1 MGSKFGSDDGP
12 HPVDAYV
19 GARVRL
25 RRTYLGL
32 SQERLANSLGLTFQQ
47 IQKYE
52 RGVNR
57 ISASKL
63 FELAVLLD
71 VPVGFFFEGA
81 EDALDRAPD
90 GALRRGNPAIPD
102 LDAASDGSLFAQRE
116 TTQLLSS
123 FHRIND
129 AGLRQGVLALVK
141 SLGKVNHP

>member
-1 MGSKFGSDDGP
+1 MGSNYSNDNGP
-12 HPVDAYV
+12 HPVDAHV
-19 GARVRL
+19 GGRVRL
-25 RRTYLGL
+25 RRTYLGF

-52 RGVNR
+52 RGMNR

-81 EDALDRAPD
+81 EDAVGRASDRAPEN
-90 GALRRGNPAIPD
+90 GKPGIPD
-102 LDAASDGSLFAQRE
+102 PDAASERNFIARRE
-116 TTQLLSS
+116 TMQLVSS
-123 FHRIND
+123 FYRIND

-141 SLGKVNHP
+141 SLEKVTHT

>member
-1 MGSKFGSDDGP
+1 MGSNFGNDDGP

-25 RRTYLGL
+25 RRTYLGF
-32 SQERLANSLGLTFQQ
+32 SQERLANSLGLAFQQ

-81 EDALDRAPD
+81 EDTMGRAPE
-90 GALRRGNPAIPD
+90 GALRKGNPAIPD
-102 LDAASDGSLFAQRE
+102 PDSASDRSLTAQRE
-116 TTQLLSS
+116 TTQLISS

-141 SLGKVNHP
+141 SLGKVSHP